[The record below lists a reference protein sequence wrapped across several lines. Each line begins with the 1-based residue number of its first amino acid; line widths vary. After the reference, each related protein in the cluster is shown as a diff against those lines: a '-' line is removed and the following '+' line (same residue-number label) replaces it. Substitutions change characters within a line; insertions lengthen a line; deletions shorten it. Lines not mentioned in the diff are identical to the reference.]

1 MRDFKYKSLQKKNMC
16 IQTYST
22 VHEELG
28 PPLLLAF
35 IGCYSLTGAQT
46 LAEAYKEI
54 YLKKSLIV
62 CCDHGLLRLLSLD
75 AVNSSLAAL

>member
-1 MRDFKYKSLQKKNMC
+1 MC

-35 IGCYSLTGAQT
+35 LGCYSLTGAQT

-54 YLKKSLIV
+54 YIYKKKRLIV
-62 CCDHGLLRLLSLD
+62 CGDHGLLWLLSLD
-75 AVNSSLAAL
+75 AVNSFLAAL

>member
-1 MRDFKYKSLQKKNMC
+1 MC

-35 IGCYSLTGAQT
+35 LGCYSLTGAQT

-54 YLKKSLIV
+54 YKKKKK
-62 CCDHGLLRLLSLD
+62 D
-75 AVNSSLAAL
+75 